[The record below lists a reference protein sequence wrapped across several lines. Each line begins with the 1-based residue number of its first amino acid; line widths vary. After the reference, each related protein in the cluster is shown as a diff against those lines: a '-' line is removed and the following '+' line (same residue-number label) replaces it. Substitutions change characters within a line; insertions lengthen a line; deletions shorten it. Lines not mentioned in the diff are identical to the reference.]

1 MQPKQQAERRK
12 QKMEMIISSLPRM
25 KFASEFVIY
34 LVPLIFMICDIVS
47 GLAKAYVQKNI
58 ISHKMRSGIIK
69 KCGEMMIILLTAVVV
84 YSVQWPH
91 QIIAI
96 VSVYMILMEIISIME
111 NLDGIGVPIP
121 KWIEKTINNVATD
134 IDNGSAN
141 SLSDEDMK
149 KLIEAARII
158 EENSKKEE

>member
-1 MQPKQQAERRK
+1 MELLNLMPK
-12 QKMEMIISSLPRM
+12 M
-25 KFASEFVIY
+25 KFISEFVFY
-34 LVPLIFMICDIVS
+34 LVPLIFMLCDVVS
-47 GLAKAYVQKNI
+47 GLAKAYVQKSI

-69 KCGEMMIILLTAVVV
+69 KCGEMMIILLTALVV

-96 VSVYMILMEIISIME
+96 VSLYMILMEIISIME
-111 NLDGIGVPIP
+111 NLDEIGVPIP

-141 SLSDEDMK
+141 SLSEDDMK
-149 KLIEAARII
+149 RLIEAAKII
-158 EENSKKEE
+158 EDNKKK

>member
-1 MQPKQQAERRK
+1 
-12 QKMEMIISSLPRM
+12 MEMIINSLPKM
-25 KFASEFVIY
+25 KFVNEFIFY
-34 LVPLIFMICDIVS
+34 LVPLIFMLCDVVS

-69 KCGEMMIILLTAVVV
+69 KCGEMMIIVLTAVVV

-96 VSVYMILMEIISIME
+96 VSLYMILMEIISIME

-121 KWIEKTINNVATD
+121 KWIEKTINNVAED
-134 IDNGSAN
+134 IDNGDFAKMK
-141 SLSDEDMK
+141 SDLDTYYEV
-149 KLIEAARII
+149 ARYLCEKEGTTIAEVV
-158 EENSKKEE
+158 EESKKEKQ

>member
-1 MQPKQQAERRK
+1 
-12 QKMEMIISSLPRM
+12 MEMIINSLPKM
-25 KFASEFVIY
+25 KFVNEFIFY
-34 LVPLIFMICDIVS
+34 LVPLIFMFCDVVS
-47 GLAKAYVQKNI
+47 GLAKAYVQKNL
-58 ISHKMRSGIIK
+58 ISNKMRSGIIK
-69 KCGEMMIILLTAVVV
+69 KCGEMMIIILTAVVV

-134 IDNGSAN
+134 IDNGTSN
-141 SLSDEDMK
+141 SISDEDMK
-149 KLIEAARII
+149 RLIEVARII
-158 EENSKKEE
+158 EDSNKEKQ

>member
-1 MQPKQQAERRK
+1 
-12 QKMEMIISSLPRM
+12 MEMIINSLPKM
-25 KFASEFVIY
+25 KFISEFVFY
-34 LVPLIFMICDIVS
+34 LVPLIFMLCDVVS
-47 GLAKAYVQKNI
+47 GLAKAYVQKNV

-69 KCGEMMIILLTAVVV
+69 KCGEMMIILLTALVV

-111 NLDGIGVPIP
+111 NLDEIGVPIP

-134 IDNGSAN
+134 IDNGTSNAI
-141 SLSDEDMK
+141 SDDDMK
-149 KLIEAARII
+149 RLIEAARII
-158 EENSKKEE
+158 EKNSNKEE

>member
-1 MQPKQQAERRK
+1 
-12 QKMEMIISSLPRM
+12 MEMIINSLPKM
-25 KFASEFVIY
+25 KFISEFVFY
-34 LVPLIFMICDIVS
+34 LVPLIFMLCDVVS

-69 KCGEMMIILLTAVVV
+69 KCGEMMIILLTAIVV

-111 NLDGIGVPIP
+111 NLDEIGVPIP

-134 IDNGSAN
+134 IDSGTSNAISE
-141 SLSDEDMK
+141 DDMK
-149 KLIEAARII
+149 RLIEAAKII
-158 EENSKKEE
+158 EERSKKEE

>member
-1 MQPKQQAERRK
+1 
-12 QKMEMIISSLPRM
+12 MEMIINSLPKM
-25 KFASEFVIY
+25 KFISEFVFY
-34 LVPLIFMICDIVS
+34 LVPLIFMLCDVVS

-58 ISHKMRSGIIK
+58 ISHKMRSGIVK
-69 KCGEMMIILLTAVVV
+69 KCGEMMIILLTALVV

-111 NLDGIGVPIP
+111 NLDEVGVPIP

-134 IDNGSAN
+134 IDSGTSNAISE
-141 SLSDEDMK
+141 DDMK
-149 KLIEAARII
+149 RLIEAARII
-158 EENSKKEE
+158 EDSNKKEE

>member
-1 MQPKQQAERRK
+1 MELLNLMPK
-12 QKMEMIISSLPRM
+12 M
-25 KFASEFVIY
+25 KFVSEFVFY
-34 LVPLIFMICDIVS
+34 LVPLIFMLCDIVS

-69 KCGEMMIILLTAVVV
+69 KCGEMMIIILTAVVV

-91 QIIAI
+91 HIISV

-111 NLDGIGVPIP
+111 NLDEIGVPIP
-121 KWIEKTINNVATD
+121 KWIENTINNVATD

-149 KLIEAARII
+149 RLIEAAKII
-158 EENSKKEE
+158 EDNKKK

>member
-1 MQPKQQAERRK
+1 
-12 QKMEMIISSLPRM
+12 MEMIINSLPKM
-25 KFASEFVIY
+25 KFVNEFIFY
-34 LVPLIFMICDIVS
+34 LVPLIFMLCDVVS

-69 KCGEMMIILLTAVVV
+69 KCGEMMIILLTAIVV

-96 VSVYMILMEIISIME
+96 VSVYMILMETISIME
-111 NLDGIGVPIP
+111 NLDGLGVPIP

-134 IDNGSAN
+134 IDNGTSSAI
-141 SLSDEDMK
+141 SDEDMK

>member
-1 MQPKQQAERRK
+1 
-12 QKMEMIISSLPRM
+12 MEMIINSLPKM
-25 KFASEFVIY
+25 KFISEFVFY
-34 LVPLIFMICDIVS
+34 LVPLIFMLCDVVS

-69 KCGEMMIILLTAVVV
+69 KCGEMMIIVLTAVVV

-96 VSVYMILMEIISIME
+96 VSLYMILMEIISIME

-121 KWIEKTINNVATD
+121 KWIEKTINNVAEDINDGEVAKMKSD
-134 IDNGSAN
+134 IDTYY
-141 SLSDEDMK
+141 EV
-149 KLIEAARII
+149 ARYLCEKEGMTIAEVV
-158 EENSKKEE
+158 EESKKEKH

>member
-1 MQPKQQAERRK
+1 
-12 QKMEMIISSLPRM
+12 MEMIINSLPKM
-25 KFASEFVIY
+25 KFISEFVFY
-34 LVPLIFMICDIVS
+34 LVPLIFMLCDIVT

-69 KCGEMMIILLTAVVV
+69 KCGEMMIILLTALVV

-91 QIIAI
+91 QIIAV

-111 NLDGIGVPIP
+111 NLDEIGVPIP

-134 IDNGSAN
+134 IDIGTSNAISE
-141 SLSDEDMK
+141 DDMK
-149 KLIEAARII
+149 RLIDAARII
-158 EENSKKEE
+158 EDNKKK

>member
-1 MQPKQQAERRK
+1 
-12 QKMEMIISSLPRM
+12 MEMIINSLPKM
-25 KFASEFVIY
+25 KFVSEFVFY
-34 LVPLIFMICDIVS
+34 LVPLIFMLCDVVS
-47 GLAKAYVQKNI
+47 GLAKAYVQKSI

-69 KCGEMMIILLTAVVV
+69 KCGEMMIIVLTAVVV

-121 KWIEKTINNVATD
+121 KWIEKTINNVAED
-134 IDNGSAN
+134 IDNGDVAK
-141 SLSDEDMK
+141 MK
-149 KLIEAARII
+149 NDLDTYYEVARYLCEKEGTTIAEVV
-158 EENSKKEE
+158 EESKKEKH

>member
-1 MQPKQQAERRK
+1 
-12 QKMEMIISSLPRM
+12 MEMIINSLPKM
-25 KFASEFVIY
+25 KFISEFVFY
-34 LVPLIFMICDIVS
+34 LVPLIFMLCDVVS

-69 KCGEMMIILLTAVVV
+69 KCGEMMIIVLTAVVV

-96 VSVYMILMEIISIME
+96 VSLYMILMEIISIME

-121 KWIEKTINNVATD
+121 KWIEKTINNVAED
-134 IDNGSAN
+134 INDGDVAKMK
-141 SLSDEDMK
+141 SDLDTYYEV
-149 KLIEAARII
+149 ARYLCEKEGTTIAEVV
-158 EENSKKEE
+158 EESKKEKH

>member
-1 MQPKQQAERRK
+1 
-12 QKMEMIISSLPRM
+12 MEMIINSLPKM
-25 KFASEFVIY
+25 KFISEFVFY
-34 LVPLIFMICDIVS
+34 LVPLIFMLCDIVS
-47 GLAKAYVQKNI
+47 GLAKAYVKKNI

-69 KCGEMMIILLTAVVV
+69 KCGEMMIIVLTAVVV

-121 KWIEKTINNVATD
+121 KWIEKTINNVAED
-134 IDNGSAN
+134 INDGEVAKMK
-141 SLSDEDMK
+141 SDLDTYYEVARYLCEKEGMTIAEVVED
-149 KLIEAARII
+149 
-158 EENSKKEE
+158 SKKEKH

>member
-1 MQPKQQAERRK
+1 MDLLNLMPK
-12 QKMEMIISSLPRM
+12 M
-25 KFASEFVIY
+25 KFISEFVFY
-34 LVPLIFMICDIVS
+34 LVPLIFMLCDVVS

-69 KCGEMMIILLTAVVV
+69 KCGEMMIIILTAVVV

-134 IDNGSAN
+134 IDNGTSK
-141 SLSDEDMK
+141 SISDEDMK
-149 KLIEAARII
+149 RLIEAAKII
-158 EENSKKEE
+158 EENNKKEE

>member
-1 MQPKQQAERRK
+1 MELLNLIPK
-12 QKMEMIISSLPRM
+12 M
-25 KFASEFVIY
+25 KFISEFVFY
-34 LVPLIFMICDIVS
+34 LVPLIFMLCDIVT

-69 KCGEMMIILLTAVVV
+69 KCGEMMIIVLTAVIV

-91 QIIAI
+91 QIIAV

-111 NLDGIGVPIP
+111 NLDEIGVPIP

-134 IDNGSAN
+134 IDNGTSNAI
-141 SLSDEDMK
+141 SKDDMK
-149 KLIEAARII
+149 RLIDAARII
-158 EENSKKEE
+158 EESSKKEE

>member
-1 MQPKQQAERRK
+1 
-12 QKMEMIISSLPRM
+12 MEMIISSLPRM
-25 KFASEFVIY
+25 KFVSEFVIY
-34 LVPLIFMICDIVS
+34 LVPLIFMIADIVS

-69 KCGEMMIILLTAVVV
+69 KCGEMMIIVLTAVVV

-91 QIIAI
+91 QIIAV
-96 VSVYMILMEIISIME
+96 VSVHMILMEIISIME
-111 NLDGIGVPIP
+111 NLDEIGVPIP

-134 IDNGSAN
+134 IDSGTSNAISE
-141 SLSDEDMK
+141 DDMK

-158 EENSKKEE
+158 EENKNK

>member
-1 MQPKQQAERRK
+1 
-12 QKMEMIISSLPRM
+12 MEMIINSLPKM
-25 KFASEFVIY
+25 KFINEFVFY
-34 LVPLIFMICDIVS
+34 LAPLIFMLCDIVS

-69 KCGEMMIILLTAVVV
+69 KCGEMMIILLTALVV

-111 NLDGIGVPIP
+111 NLDEIGVPIP

-134 IDNGSAN
+134 IDIGTSNAISE
-141 SLSDEDMK
+141 DDMK
-149 KLIEAARII
+149 RLIEAAKII
-158 EENSKKEE
+158 EDNKKK

>member
-1 MQPKQQAERRK
+1 MELLNLMPK
-12 QKMEMIISSLPRM
+12 M
-25 KFASEFVIY
+25 KFVSEFVFY
-34 LVPLIFMICDIVS
+34 LVPLIFMLCDVVS

-58 ISHKMRSGIIK
+58 ISNKMRSGIIK
-69 KCGEMMIILLTAVVV
+69 KCGEMMIILLTAIVV

-96 VSVYMILMEIISIME
+96 VSVYMILMETISIME
-111 NLDGIGVPIP
+111 NLDGLGVPIP

-134 IDNGSAN
+134 IDNGTSSAI
-141 SLSDEDMK
+141 SDEDMK

-158 EENSKKEE
+158 EDSNKEKQ

>member
-1 MQPKQQAERRK
+1 
-12 QKMEMIISSLPRM
+12 MEMIINSLPKM
-25 KFASEFVIY
+25 KFVSEFVFY
-34 LVPLIFMICDIVS
+34 LVPLIFMLCDVVS

-69 KCGEMMIILLTAVVV
+69 KCGEMMIILLTALVV

-96 VSVYMILMEIISIME
+96 VSLYMIMMEIISIME

-121 KWIEKTINNVATD
+121 KWIEKTINNVAED
-134 IDNGSAN
+134 INDGEVAKMK
-141 SLSDEDMK
+141 SDLDTYYEV
-149 KLIEAARII
+149 ARYLCEKEGTTIAEVV
-158 EENSKKEE
+158 EESKKEKH

>member
-1 MQPKQQAERRK
+1 
-12 QKMEMIISSLPRM
+12 MEMIINSLPRM
-25 KFASEFVIY
+25 KFVSEFVFY
-34 LVPLIFMICDIVS
+34 LVPLIFMLCDVVS
-47 GLAKAYVQKNI
+47 GLAKAYIQKNL

-69 KCGEMMIILLTAVVV
+69 KCGEMMIIVLTAVVV

-121 KWIEKTINNVATD
+121 KWIEKTINNVAED
-134 IDNGSAN
+134 INNGDVAKMK
-141 SLSDEDMK
+141 SDLDTYYEV
-149 KLIEAARII
+149 ARYLCEKEGTTIAEVV
-158 EENSKKEE
+158 EERKKEKH

>member
-1 MQPKQQAERRK
+1 
-12 QKMEMIISSLPRM
+12 MEMIINSLPKM
-25 KFASEFVIY
+25 KFVNEFIFY
-34 LVPLIFMICDIVS
+34 LVPLIFMLCDVVS

-91 QIIAI
+91 KIIAI

-134 IDNGSAN
+134 IDNGTS
-141 SLSDEDMK
+141 STISDEDMK
-149 KLIEAARII
+149 KFIEAARII